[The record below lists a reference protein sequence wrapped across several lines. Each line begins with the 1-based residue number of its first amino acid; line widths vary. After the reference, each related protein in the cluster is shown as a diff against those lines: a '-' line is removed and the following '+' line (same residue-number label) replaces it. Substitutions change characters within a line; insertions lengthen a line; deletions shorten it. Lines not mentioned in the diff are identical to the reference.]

1 MHAKVY
7 ISLAPSKIKASSNLV
22 CQPKWPRIPKAVIE
36 CFQPTLYSSALFPAG
51 SYRPPSVFAILWYK
65 MVQREFFYNHL
76 ESFGKMYNRGAAISK
91 YCWMKKK
98 EGSLWTWSPS
108 STASWIRVEKWWGTQ
123 GSKANGPGGPGLDV
137 KIGIFGKNILWIK
150 IFIKWWKKLR
160 QTWETVRG
168 MARNSLSH
176 SKRNFM
182 RTVEPRT
189 DKWLP
194 LA

>member
-22 CQPKWPRIPKAVIE
+22 CKPKWPRIPKAVIE
-36 CFQPTLYSSALFPAG
+36 CFQPTLYSSALLPAG
-51 SYRPPSVFAILWYK
+51 SYRPPSVFAILWYE

-76 ESFGKMYNRGAAISK
+76 ESFGKMYNRRAAISK

-98 EGSLWTWSPS
+98 EGSLWTRSPS
-108 STASWIRVEKWWGTQ
+108 STASWIRVEKWWETQ
-123 GSKANGPGGPGLDV
+123 GSKANGPGGLGLNV
-137 KIGIFGKNILWIK
+137 EMGIFG
-150 IFIKWWKKLR
+150 KLR

-168 MARNSLSH
+168 MARNYLSH
-176 SKRNFM
+176 SPRNFM